1 MEQPQYPSEPDFGWL
16 DTLSSLM
23 DSRFRVPGTS
33 IRFGLDFIIG
43 LFPGVGDFAG
53 LAISGILVIGMA
65 RHGASG
71 RVVAKMLGNIL
82 LDALAGLIPILG
94 DLFDL
99 SFKANRRNIALLR
112 EHYQEGRHQGN
123 AWGVLIGAAL
133 LVLLALSAF
142 AWLAIWAV
150 SSVLG
155 YMF

>member
-1 MEQPQYPSEPDFGWL
+1 MEQPQYPSQPDFGWL
-16 DTLSSLM
+16 DTLSNLM

-65 RHGASG
+65 RQGASG

-82 LDALAGLIPILG
+82 LDALAGLIPVLG

-112 EHYQEGRHQGN
+112 EHYQEGRHQGS
-123 AWGVLIGAAL
+123 AWSVLIGAAL
-133 LVLLALSAF
+133 LVLIVLSAF
-142 AWLAIWAV
+142 AWLAVWAV
-150 SSVLG
+150 GSVLG
-155 YMF
+155 YIF